1 MPAKFLTLDKIQSQ
15 QDRAIQI
22 GAEHVERFYMQ
33 LGMGFHEPLCC
44 VISVIKSIQNW
55 GTDVEQKLPKL
66 DFMAA

>member
-1 MPAKFLTLDKIQSQ
+1 MPAKFLTLDKIQSH
-15 QDRAIQI
+15 QDRAIRV

-33 LGMGFHEPLCC
+33 LGKGFDEELCY